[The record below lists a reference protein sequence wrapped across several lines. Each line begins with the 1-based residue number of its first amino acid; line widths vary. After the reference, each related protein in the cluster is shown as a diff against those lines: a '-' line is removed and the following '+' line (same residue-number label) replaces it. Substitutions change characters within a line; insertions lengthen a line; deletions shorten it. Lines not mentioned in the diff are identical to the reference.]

1 MGVGSEKCLVMK
13 YEHHS
18 IYLTN
23 LDSTAYYYN
32 IIVGAVLLLY
42 DWQCSRLHQCHH
54 TGGIVLQR
62 LRCP

>member
-13 YEHHS
+13 YERHR

-42 DWQCSRLHQCHH
+42 DWQRSSRFAVGYTSVTTQAD
-54 TGGIVLQR
+54 VPR
-62 LRCP
+62 